1 MCKHIAAVLYGVG
14 ARLDDNPTLFFL
26 LRNVEIDD
34 LISDAINNK
43 SYSLIEK
50 SKTKSGRVIEDTDIS
65 NLFGIDIEDD
75 LKTDRK

>member
-14 ARLDDNPTLFFL
+14 ARLDNNPTLFFV

-75 LKTDRK
+75 LKTDRE